1 MLRNRVAEG
10 IAVTVFVPGLLT
22 GCSGVEEI
30 KDVLQEV
37 STTLTQIVT
46 LSLSAPEG
54 SSAERLQAAEDRI
67 LEACR
72 EVLETAHHSFEKE
85 AIPLKTQVGAS
96 MTARH
101 CERIVA
107 ETRTEVEKLRA
118 GSLSPQH

>member
-1 MLRNRVAEG
+1 M
-10 IAVTVFVPGLLT
+10 TVFVPGLIT

-30 KDVLQEV
+30 KDVLKEV

-46 LSLSAPEG
+46 LSLSEPEG
-54 SSAERLQAAEDRI
+54 SSTERLQAAEDRI

-72 EVLETAHHSFEKE
+72 EVLETAHHSFEHE

-101 CERIVA
+101 CERIVE
-107 ETRTEVEKLRA
+107 ETRREVEKLRA
-118 GSLSPQH
+118 SSLTPRH